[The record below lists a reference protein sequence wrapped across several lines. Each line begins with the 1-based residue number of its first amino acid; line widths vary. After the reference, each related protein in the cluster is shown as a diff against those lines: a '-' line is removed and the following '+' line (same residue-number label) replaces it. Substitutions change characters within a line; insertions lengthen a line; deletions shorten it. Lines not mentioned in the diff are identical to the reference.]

1 MTPRT
6 ANLIQANLTALVW
19 GGTVMFAKGI
29 PLPVGHIVCF
39 RALLAAA
46 LLFLFLAVA
55 RAPMKMKCAAH
66 YGIMVVLGILL
77 CLHWVTLYRALKI
90 STAAVATLSLSTYPV
105 FTTFVE
111 PLVFREKLR
120 KIDVVLVATVFA
132 GILTMVPQISL
143 SNTTTQALLLGIVSG
158 LLFMARNLVTRVY
171 VQEYSSSL
179 LVSWQMLV
187 AGVFLVPLVS
197 FSEQVVYSPRTVGL
211 LVLFGS
217 LFTALP
223 QTLFSASFKNLSV
236 TTVSIITT
244 LHVFYGALLGY
255 FIHGETVTLRTVIGG
270 LLILT
275 CVVIESTQV
284 GACRHTDEGRPRPPR
299 VGGER
304 D

>member
-6 ANLIQANLTALVW
+6 GNLIQANLTALVW

-46 LLFLFLAVA
+46 LLFSFLVAV
-55 RAPMKMKCAAH
+55 RAPIKMKCTAH
-66 YGIMVVLGILL
+66 YGITVVLGILL
-77 CLHWVTLYRALKI
+77 CLHWLMLYRALKI
-90 STAAVATLSLSTYPV
+90 STAAVGTLSLSTYPV

-120 KIDVVLVATVFA
+120 KVDITLVVAVFA
-132 GILTMVPQISL
+132 GILIMIPQISL
-143 SNTTTQALLLGIVSG
+143 SNTTTQAILLGIGSG
-158 LLFMARNLVTRVY
+158 LLFMARNLVTRKH

-179 LVSWQMLV
+179 LVFWQMLV
-187 AGVFLVPLVS
+187 AGVLLMPLV
-197 FSEQVVYSPRTVGL
+197 FLSEKAVYSPQTVGL
-211 LVLFGS
+211 LVLFGTV
-217 LFTALP
+217 FTALP

-244 LHVFYGALLGY
+244 LQVFYGALLGY
-255 FIHGETVTLRTVIGG
+255 LIHGETVTLRTVFGG

-275 CVVIESTQV
+275 CVIIETIRRAS
-284 GACRHTDEGRPRPPR
+284 R
-299 VGGER
+299 
-304 D
+304 